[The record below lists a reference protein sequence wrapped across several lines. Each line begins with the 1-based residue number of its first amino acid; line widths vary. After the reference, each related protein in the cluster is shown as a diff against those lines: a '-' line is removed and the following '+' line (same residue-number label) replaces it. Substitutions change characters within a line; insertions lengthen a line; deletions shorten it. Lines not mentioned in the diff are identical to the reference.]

1 MEFKNATFKHW
12 CKIEMQTEP
21 FKLEFVSRAF
31 KCACIGLMFA
41 WDAKVYTSI
50 IEVLADRKNR
60 GALFLRMLQL
70 RNQ

>member
-1 MEFKNATFKHW
+1 MEFSNATFKHW

-41 WDAKVYTSI
+41 WDAKIYTSI
-50 IEVLADRKNR
+50 IEVLADRKN
-60 GALFLRMLQL
+60 
-70 RNQ
+70 